1 MRHNSDASRLALHGS
16 PGVVLRD
23 DILFECLIVFDVFQ
37 SDNDGFGGQSVSN
50 CVTKRHDGDT
60 PFLIKV
66 RSMPT
71 IKIGSR
77 STARRTI
84 VPIGLNFGLRMT
96 ECIAQCLKIRHAASK
111 LCILGFEPL
120 E

>member
-1 MRHNSDASRLALHGS
+1 MARAS
-16 PGVVLRD
+16 
-23 DILFECLIVFDVFQ
+23 
-37 SDNDGFGGQSVSN
+37 GFPAD
-50 CVTKRHDGDT
+50 VTKRHDGDT

-84 VPIGLNFGLRMT
+84 VPIGLNFGLRMA
-96 ECIAQCLKIRHAASK
+96 ECIAQCLNLEHEIRHAASK
-111 LCILGFEPL
+111 LCILSLEPL
-120 E
+120 K